1 MKFLSLC
8 SGIDAAS
15 VASAPLGWE
24 CVGFSE
30 IEPFPCAVLANR
42 YPSVTNFGDMTKYA
56 EWPEQLFIDA
66 DAIVGG
72 PPCQAFSMAGKREG
86 LDDARGNLTLI
97 YANLIDHAD
106 RIRAAHGKPP
116 VWCLYENVPGLLSD
130 RTNAFGCLLGKLAG
144 EDDALLPTGGKW
156 TNAGFVSGPSRS
168 IAWRILDAQYF
179 GVAQRRRRV
188 FVVAGSGNFDP
199 EKVLFE
205 SEGVR
210 RDFAPGRE
218 AGKGV
223 AGITPFGVGENS
235 ELAHCLRSQASKA
248 DKHEST
254 TYVTYR
260 WQNNDAGIVPD
271 DVAATIKAKG
281 TTTDERS
288 VGAIVCAAHVQANA
302 ETRTDGAAPT
312 LTCNHEAPIV
322 AHPPTCFKVRCGCE
336 GGGKGYLGQEDA
348 AFTLATGIDQH
359 LFHQMAVRRL
369 SPVECERL
377 QGFPD
382 SWTMI
387 PWKNKPAAECPDG
400 PRYKA
405 LGNSWAVPC
414 ARWIFSRI
422 HNA

>member
-15 VASAPLGWE
+15 VASAPLGWQ

-30 IEPFPCAVLANR
+30 IEPFPCAILAHH
-42 YPSVTNFGDMTKYA
+42 YPNVPNFGDMTKF
-56 EWPEQLFIDA
+56 EQWPESVFAEA

-72 PPCQAFSMAGKREG
+72 PPCQAFSMAGKRAG
-86 LDDARGNLTLI
+86 LDDSRGNLTLI

-106 RIRAAHGKPP
+106 RIRAAHGKSP

-144 EDDALLPTGGKW
+144 EDVPLLPTGGKW
-156 TNAGFVSGPSRS
+156 TNAGTVSGPART
-168 IAWRILDAQYF
+168 IAWRTLDAQYF

-199 EKVLFE
+199 AKVLFE

-210 RDFAPGRE
+210 RDSAPGRE

-254 TYVTYR
+254 TYV
-260 WQNNDAGIVPD
+260 
-271 DVAATIKAKG
+271 
-281 TTTDERS
+281 
-288 VGAIVCAAHVQANA
+288 CLAHGQANA
-302 ETRTDGAAPT
+302 ETRTDGGAPT

-322 AHPPTCFKVRCGCE
+322 AHS
-336 GGGKGYLGQEDA
+336 
-348 AFTLATGIDQH
+348 
-359 LFHQMAVRRL
+359 MAVRRL
-369 SPVECERL
+369 TPTECERL

-387 PWKNKPAAECPDG
+387 PWKNKPAEECPDG

-414 ARWIFSRI
+414 VRWIFSRI
-422 HNA
+422 NAA

>member
-8 SGIDAAS
+8 SGIEAAS
-15 VASAPLGWE
+15 VASAHLGWE

-30 IEPFPCAVLANR
+30 IADFPAALLAHR
-42 YPSVTNFGDMTKYA
+42 YPSVPNFGDMTKYR
-56 EWPEQLFIDA
+56 EWPEQVFIDA

-72 PPCQAFSMAGKREG
+72 PPCQAFSMAGGRAG

-106 RIRAAHGKPP
+106 RIRAAHGKSP

-130 RTNAFGCLLGKLAG
+130 RTNAFGCLLGILAG
-144 EDDALLPTGGKW
+144 EDVPLLPTGGKW
-156 TNAGFVSGPSRS
+156 TNAGFVSGPARA
-168 IAWRILDAQYF
+168 IAWRVIDAQYF

-188 FVVAGSGNFDP
+188 FVVASAGNLDP
-199 EKVLFE
+199 AKVLFE

-210 RDFAPGRE
+210 RDSAPVRE
-218 AGKGV
+218 PWKGIAG
-223 AGITPFGVGENS
+223 TPAVGVGVDCYNGTITGE
-235 ELAHCLRSQASKA
+235 
-248 DKHEST
+248 
-254 TYVTYR
+254 
-260 WQNNDAGIVPD
+260 
-271 DVAATIKAKG
+271 VAATFGANSGG
-281 TTTDERS
+281 TNNAGPKVLDYCI
-288 VGAIVCAAHVQANA
+288 AMAHGQANA
-302 ETRTDGAAPT
+302 EIRTDGASPT

-322 AHPPTCFKVRCGCE
+322 AHAPTCFKVRCGCE

-348 AFTLATGIDQH
+348 AFTLATGADQH

-369 SPVECERL
+369 TPTECERL

-382 SWTMI
+382 GYTAI
-387 PWKNKPAAECPDG
+387 PYKGKPDDKCPDG

-414 ARWIFSRI
+414 ARWIFERI
-422 HNA
+422 AKQ

>member
-8 SGIDAAS
+8 SGIEAAS
-15 VASAPLGWE
+15 VASAHLGWE

-30 IEPFPCAVLANR
+30 IADFPAALLAHR
-42 YPSVTNFGDMTKYA
+42 YPTVPNFGDMTKYQ
-56 EWPEQLFIDA
+56 EWPEQVFIDA

-72 PPCQAFSMAGKREG
+72 PPCQAFSMAGGRAG

-106 RIRAAHGKPP
+106 RIRAAHGKSP

-130 RTNAFGCLLGKLAG
+130 RTNAFGCLLGILAG
-144 EDDALLPTGGKW
+144 ENDALLPTGGKW
-156 TNAGFVSGPSRS
+156 TNAGFVSGPARA
-168 IAWRILDAQYF
+168 IAWRTLDAQYF

-188 FVVAGSGNFDP
+188 FVVASAGNLDP
-199 EKVLFE
+199 CEILFE
-205 SEGVR
+205 FDGVR
-210 RDFAPGRE
+210 RDSAPGRE
-218 AGKGV
+218 ARQEAPGT
-223 AGITPFGVGENS
+223 AGEVPAVGG
-235 ELAHCLRSQASKA
+235 CF
-248 DKHEST
+248 
-254 TYVTYR
+254 R

-271 DVAATIKAKG
+271 DVSATIKAKG

-288 VGAIVCAAHVQANA
+288 VGAIVCAAHGQANT
-302 ETRTDGAAPT
+302 ETRTDGGAPT

-322 AHPPTCFKVRCGCE
+322 AHAPTCFKVRCGCE

-348 AFTLATGIDQH
+348 AFTLATGADQH

-369 SPVECERL
+369 VPEECEKL
-377 QGFPD
+377 QGFLPGY
-382 SWTMI
+382 TKI
-387 PWKNKPAAECPDG
+387 PYKGKPADKCPDG

-405 LGNSWAVPC
+405 LGNSWVVPC
-414 ARWIFSRI
+414 ARWIFDRI

>member
-30 IEPFPCAVLANR
+30 IEPFPCAVLAHR

-106 RIRAAHGKPP
+106 RIRAAHGKSP

-144 EDDALLPTGGKW
+144 EDVPLLPTGGKW
-156 TNAGFVSGPSRS
+156 TNAGFVSGSSRS

-199 EKVLFE
+199 AKVLFE
-205 SEGVR
+205 FDGVR
-210 RDFAPGRE
+210 RNTPPRRE
-218 AGKGV
+218 AGQGDSHDLAPCLTSSRAQRVGDPAGQDSVVSGV
-223 AGITPFGVGENS
+223 LGFNVNAQADEFRADPDTAAS
-235 ELAHCLRSQASKA
+235 LTRSQ
-248 DKHEST
+248 
-254 TYVTYR
+254 
-260 WQNNDAGIVPD
+260 
-271 DVAATIKAKG
+271 
-281 TTTDERS
+281 RS
-288 VGAIVCAAHVQANA
+288 GVLHGPA
-302 ETRTDGAAPT
+302 
-312 LTCNHEAPIV
+312 
-322 AHPPTCFKVRCGCE
+322 TCFKIRGGCA
-336 GGGKGYLGQEDA
+336 GGG
-348 AFTLATGIDQH
+348 
-359 LFHQMAVRRL
+359 
-369 SPVECERL
+369 
-377 QGFPD
+377 
-382 SWTMI
+382 
-387 PWKNKPAAECPDG
+387 
-400 PRYKA
+400 
-405 LGNSWAVPC
+405 
-414 ARWIFSRI
+414 
-422 HNA
+422 